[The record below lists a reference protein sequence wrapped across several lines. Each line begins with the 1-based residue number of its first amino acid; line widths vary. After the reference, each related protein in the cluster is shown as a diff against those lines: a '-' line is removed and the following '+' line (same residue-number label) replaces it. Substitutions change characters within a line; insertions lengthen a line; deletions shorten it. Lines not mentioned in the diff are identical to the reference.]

1 MTDRRFI
8 AWVLGS
14 AVALAALVAL
24 FNAFVDPYLGFGRP
38 RSAGFNDLKPA
49 VSTHEPL
56 LKANLAARAVPRT
69 VVLGSSRSGIGIRP
83 DSDSWPAEAKPVHN
97 LSVVGTDLG
106 QQLRYLY
113 LVAGRADQPAR
124 PDQVVVGLDFESFL
138 FSTRGAVRRQNA
150 PPDEQQAR
158 LAALTAG
165 GGAARWQHLADGAV
179 ATLTLDALFSSVA
192 TVFAS
197 ARRAGNDL
205 SDAGATSEWQ
215 LATWERSD
223 GAYSLFEQ
231 KLALSARQLGGGRFQ
246 LGPVLVAASLDPERV
261 LMKDVTEL
269 LNWAQQHSVSVT
281 LMLQPSHGSQLL
293 LLEALGFWPGYERW
307 KRAVMAEV
315 SRAQGQGAKV
325 SLWDFGGFERE
336 FSEPVLPRQATGLQW
351 FWDPVH
357 YKSKLGDRMVATTQG
372 TANAPH
378 LSQEPLTPATL
389 EARLAAVRAGK
400 KAWSDANPQTV
411 NDITRWLPAR
421 KLMGPS

>member
-8 AWVLGS
+8 AWILGS
-14 AVALAALVAL
+14 TVAFAALVAL
-24 FNAFVDPYLGFGRP
+24 FNAFVDPYLGFGRS

-69 VVLGSSRSGIGIRP
+69 VILGSSRAGIGIRP
-83 DSDSWPAEAKPVHN
+83 DSDSWPADAKPVHN

-113 LVAGRADQPAR
+113 LVAGRADQPVR
-124 PDQVVVGLDFESFL
+124 PQHVMVGLDFESFL
-138 FSTRGAVRRQNA
+138 FSTRGAVRRQNS

-158 LAALTAG
+158 LEALTAG
-165 GGAARWQHLADGAV
+165 GAAARWQRLADGAE

-192 TVFAS
+192 TVLAS
-197 ARRAGNDL
+197 ARAAGNDL

-215 LATWERSD
+215 LATWERTD
-223 GAYSLFEQ
+223 GAYRLFEQ
-231 KLALSARQLGGGRFQ
+231 KLALSAYQLGGGRFQ
-246 LGPVLVAASLDPERV
+246 LGPVPGASSTDPV
-261 LMKDVTEL
+261 GALMKDVTEL
-269 LNWAQQHSVSVT
+269 LNWAQKNGVSVT

-293 LLEALGFWPGYERW
+293 LLEALGFWPDYERW
-307 KRAVMAEV
+307 KRAAMAEV

-325 SLWDFGGFERE
+325 DLWDFGGFERE
-336 FSEPVLPRQATGLQW
+336 FSEPVLPRQVTGLQW

-378 LSQEPLTPATL
+378 LPLDPLTPATL
-389 EARLAAVRAGK
+389 EARLAQVRAGK
-400 KAWSDANPQTV
+400 RAWGDANPQTV
-411 NDITRWLPAR
+411 NDITRWVTAR
-421 KLMGPS
+421 KPDGPS